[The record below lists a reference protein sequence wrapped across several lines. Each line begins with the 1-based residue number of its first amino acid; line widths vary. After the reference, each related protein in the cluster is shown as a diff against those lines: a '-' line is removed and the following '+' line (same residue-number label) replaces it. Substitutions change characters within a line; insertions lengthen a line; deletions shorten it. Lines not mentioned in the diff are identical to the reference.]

1 MKFSTL
7 LMEVLMMLP
16 FFLQSQNRVYTE
28 EFNRDTRI
36 QEANTFLG
44 RTCAALSNGKVYAIK
59 GPVGNDK
66 KRMLHVYDLATHQH
80 EEIAFADTRDTKVL
94 FRSRIDAL
102 EVIGDHIVILTD
114 PAIVVL
120 KIHKGKAEFV
130 QKTANTKSFNL
141 IKKLGNDK
149 LFLYVNYNFHP
160 MDAPDKHVWACYD
173 LTKNEIMQS
182 KKMPDD
188 NAIFSH
194 YVNSWLSICGDRIAY
209 SKTTEY
215 SVYFYNSAFEKTDSI
230 TSDLLSSNR
239 KYLDRFTKPFE
250 FSKDNIMSIQQS
262 DDSVLTRIQKVF
274 YLDPA
279 HVLLTLK
286 LPKLKKLGIHLWEK
300 RSNAWS
306 LIRTDSIPYFYEQGK
321 AYTAEDNSM
330 TGFYGNADALLNDG
344 KGSIYYI
351 YSPYMDKILTGSF
364 DMQTD
369 YTDKINELIKNNH
382 MTYGL
387 KKFTF
392 GIK

>member
-1 MKFSTL
+1 M
-7 LMEVLMMLP
+7 VLP

-28 EFNRDTRI
+28 AFNRDTRI
-36 QEANTFLG
+36 KEPNTYLG
-44 RTCAALSNGKVYAIK
+44 RTCAALSNGKVYVIK
-59 GPVGNDK
+59 GPVGIDK
-66 KRMLHVYDLATHQH
+66 KRMLHVYDLATHTH

-102 EVIGDHIVILTD
+102 EVVGDYLVILTD

-120 KIHKGKAEFV
+120 KMTKGKAEFV
-130 QKTANTKSFNL
+130 QKTANTKSFNF
-141 IKKLGNDK
+141 IKKLGKDK

-173 LTKNEIMQS
+173 LSGNEIVQS

-194 YVNSWLSICGDRIAY
+194 YVNSWLSTCGDRIAY

-230 TSDLLSSNR
+230 TSDLLSANR
-239 KYLDRFTKPFE
+239 KYLDGFAKPFE
-250 FSKDNIMSIQQS
+250 FSKDHIMSIQQA

-274 YLDPA
+274 YLDSA
-279 HVLLTLK
+279 HVLLSLK
-286 LPKLKKLGIHLWEK
+286 LPKLKKLGLHLWEK
-300 RSNAWS
+300 RNNAWN
-306 LIRTDSIPYFYEQGK
+306 LIRTDSIPYFYEPGK
-321 AYTAEDNSM
+321 AYTAQDNSM

-351 YSPYMDKILTGSF
+351 YSPYMDKILTASF
-364 DMQTD
+364 DMQRD
-369 YTDKINELIKNNH
+369 YTDNVNKLIKNRN

-392 GIK
+392 GID